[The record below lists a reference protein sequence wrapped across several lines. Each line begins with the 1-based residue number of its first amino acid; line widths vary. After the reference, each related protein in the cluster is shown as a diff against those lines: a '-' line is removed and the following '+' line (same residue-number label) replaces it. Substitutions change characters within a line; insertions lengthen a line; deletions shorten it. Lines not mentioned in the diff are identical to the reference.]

1 MIDILHWKDTFDVL
15 LEDEF
20 QNLRTLN
27 IFVDA
32 YSQGKVD
39 EAIEM
44 LNRSRDIARLRS
56 RRNLV
61 VDIRRELKKRFI
73 ALIFGL

>member
-1 MIDILHWKDTFDVL
+1 
-15 LEDEF
+15 
-20 QNLRTLN
+20 LRTLN

-61 VDIRRELKKRFI
+61 VDIRRELLKHFT